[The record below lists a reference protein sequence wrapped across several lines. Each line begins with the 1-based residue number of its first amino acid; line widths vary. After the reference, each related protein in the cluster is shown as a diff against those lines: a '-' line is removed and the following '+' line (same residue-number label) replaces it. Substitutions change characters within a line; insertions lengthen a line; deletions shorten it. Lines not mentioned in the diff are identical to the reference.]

1 MIGNEL
7 SRVFRELVSYLGGSA
22 SKVYVRTYQQSG
34 GDPMSGEPP
43 TPVYS
48 DTEIVPMPIVL
59 DEPGAKA
66 LAQSEVV
73 AGARCTVGYKRV
85 VTVADTQVGVGD
97 FLVVE
102 GEEYAVIRVMT
113 PVLFGA
119 IQLKLILAR
128 KVLA

>member
-1 MIGNEL
+1 MTGSEL

-22 SKVYVRTYQQSG
+22 SKIYVRTYEQSG
-34 GDPMSGEPP
+34 GDPVKGEPP
-43 TPVYS
+43 EAVYS

-59 DEPGAKA
+59 DEPR
-66 LAQSEVV
+66 QSGVAEGEVV
-73 AGARCTVGYKRV
+73 AGARELVGYKRV

-97 FLVVE
+97 FLVIE
-102 GEEYAVIRVMT
+102 GEEYAVTRVMA

-119 IQLKLILAR
+119 VQLKLVLGR